1 MSDRRLTNQI
11 VQLRLDPL
19 VRPIRIP
26 VLLSDSKSLSLQNQV
41 TVYPETFI
49 EFWCYPGAPAEN
61 RLDYLRRSLAS
72 HLQKLHPMTLCVWV
86 GTCNLKTKHQNGR
99 IELTGRDS
107 NPAYNL
113 VNTLKDIYHFV
124 RTFDQSVKLVF
135 SHLPYYSISNYYKH
149 KGNTNDE
156 QYKED
161 DYILQTQKDIVNHYI
176 NDTNR
181 VLHSYTPHFPKDLVH
196 SKRNFRYS
204 YSTTV

>member
-72 HLQKLHPMTLCVWV
+72 HLQKLHQITLFVWV
-86 GTCNLKTKHQNGR
+86 GTCN
-99 IELTGRDS
+99 
-107 NPAYNL
+107 
-113 VNTLKDIYHFV
+113 
-124 RTFDQSVKLVF
+124 
-135 SHLPYYSISNYYKH
+135 
-149 KGNTNDE
+149 
-156 QYKED
+156 
-161 DYILQTQKDIVNHYI
+161 
-176 NDTNR
+176 R
-181 VLHSYTPHFPKDLVH
+181 VDRS
-196 SKRNFRYS
+196 
-204 YSTTV
+204 